1 MVIQVITI
9 FETVPDQTIEEHLV
23 HSQFLIEMLRLNND
37 KKLIDQST
45 EELNS
50 SSGSKD
56 IDNDISVG
64 SNEFS
69 DTKSMSDV
77 HDNDSEIILKLF
89 MEQRKRKILRFL
101 KNKNDTFIKPKIKS
115 VSNNSKKFTLNHN
128 VKPKTAS
135 STELLS
141 TKLQTTKVKNR
152 KTRSNIQKKQFKPVI
167 IIKEKNLDVLK
178 DVDKKKKQNQNK
190 CCSQSTSTKHETE
203 LPISNVELKPTPIP
217 TIDKKDP
224 EPPQPVIKTLEDQSI
239 KELNSSSGSKDID
252 DDISVGSNEISDTKS
267 MSDVH
272 DNDIEI
278 ILKLFMIKQ
287 ERKIR
292 QFLKNKNDT
301 LIKSK
306 IKSVSNNSEK
316 FTLNHNVKPKTASST
331 ELLSTKLQTTKVK
344 NRKTR
349 SNIQKKQFKP
359 VIIIKEKNLD
369 VLKDVDK
376 KKKQNQNKC
385 CSQSTSTKHETEL
398 PISNVELKPTPIPTI
413 DKKDPEPPQP
423 VIKTLKEQLIEE
435 LNNSSGSEDIDD
447 DISVGSNEISDT
459 KSMSDV
465 HDNDIEIIL
474 KLFMIKQERK
484 IRQFLKNKNDT
495 LIKSKIKSV
504 SNNSEKFTLNHNVK
518 PKTAS
523 STELLS
529 TKLQT
534 TKVKNRKTRSN
545 IQKKQFKPVIIIKE
559 KNLDVLKDVDKKKNK
574 TRTSVA
580 LNQLQ
585 PNIKVNIQAELPIS
599 NVELKPTP
607 IPTIDKKD
615 PEPPQPVIK
624 TLKDQLIEE
633 LNNSSGSEDI
643 DDDISVGSNEF
654 SVTYSMSDIHD
665 NDSSNLIPIGRY
677 LLYRSRN
684 NSSAKKTRVH
694 IAQNFD
700 ILVKACSNLKTNRYK
715 STKPIIL
722 LAAKKECRLLKS
734 LESKL
739 IKKKKLL
746 HKANAILKN
755 RGTELTE

>member
-1 MVIQVITI
+1 MIKLI
-9 FETVPDQTIEEHLV
+9 
-23 HSQFLIEMLRLNND
+23 SLIEMLRLNND

-178 DVDKKKKQNQNK
+178 DVDKKKNKTRTSVALNQLQPNMK
-190 CCSQSTSTKHETE
+190 VNIQAE

-239 KELNSSSGSKDID
+239 KELNSSSGSK
-252 DDISVGSNEISDTKS
+252 
-267 MSDVH
+267 
-272 DNDIEI
+272 
-278 ILKLFMIKQ
+278 
-287 ERKIR
+287 
-292 QFLKNKNDT
+292 
-301 LIKSK
+301 
-306 IKSVSNNSEK
+306 
-316 FTLNHNVKPKTASST
+316 
-331 ELLSTKLQTTKVK
+331 
-344 NRKTR
+344 
-349 SNIQKKQFKP
+349 
-359 VIIIKEKNLD
+359 
-369 VLKDVDK
+369 
-376 KKKQNQNKC
+376 
-385 CSQSTSTKHETEL
+385 
-398 PISNVELKPTPIPTI
+398 
-413 DKKDPEPPQP
+413 
-423 VIKTLKEQLIEE
+423 
-435 LNNSSGSEDIDD
+435 DIDD

-624 TLKDQLIEE
+624 TLKEQLIEELNNSSGSEDIDDDISVGSNEFSDTKSMSGIHENDCEIMRLFMKQRKRKILRFLKNKNDKFIKPKIKSVSNNSEKFTLNHNVKPKTASSTELLSTKLQTTKVKNRKTRSNIQKKQFKPVIIIKEKNLDVLKDVDKKKNKTRTSVALNQLQPNIKVNIQAELPISNVELKPTPIPTIDKKDPEPPQPVIKTLKDQLIEE

-665 NDSSNLIPIGRY
+665 NDSSNLIPIGVDKHY
-677 LLYRSRN
+677 EN
-684 NSSAKKTRVH
+684 K
-694 IAQNFD
+694 
-700 ILVKACSNLKTNRYK
+700 
-715 STKPIIL
+715 
-722 LAAKKECRLLKS
+722 
-734 LESKL
+734 
-739 IKKKKLL
+739 
-746 HKANAILKN
+746 
-755 RGTELTE
+755 